1 MPAAVITRRAAALAP
16 GRRDVKQP
24 KSQAAERPRP
34 HQTRSARPAVQPRGK
49 SWQEGRGARDAAVA
63 ALYGVLAQG
72 RSFDDQLSRSAEKY
86 ALEKRDRAFAR
97 AVAAAA
103 LRHRGS
109 LLHVITQ
116 FLDKGLPKESGKL
129 EAILLAAA
137 AQLLVLKTPPHAAIS
152 IAVDQTRADHR
163 ARRYDK
169 LANAVLRRVG
179 EKGAELL
186 AAGDSVVRDIPAWMF
201 ARWSATYG
209 PETARGIAQA
219 SLSEAALDISVKQ
232 DAGQWAAKLGG
243 QVLPTGSIR
252 VASGGRVEDLAG
264 YAEGAWWVQ
273 DAAAAL
279 PVKLLGDVRG
289 LDVADVCAAP
299 GGKTAQLAALGAH
312 VTAVDM
318 SEERLV
324 RLKSN
329 LDRLGL
335 SAVSVATDAASWQPH
350 KSFDAILVD
359 APCTATGTIRRHPD
373 ILHLKRQGDAA
384 QLASVQGQILASAAR
399 ALKPG
404 GRMVYCTCSL
414 EPEEGPQQVA
424 QFLAAHPAFARVR
437 VAPESIG
444 GETAFVTADGDL
456 RTLPSHWGGL
466 PEGLRGLDGFYAAIL
481 VRAPAS
487 AA

>member
-1 MPAAVITRRAAALAP
+1 MKQAKSPGPDRRTHTQRREHGTGGNAAA
-16 GRRDVKQP
+16 RK
-24 KSQAAERPRP
+24 
-34 HQTRSARPAVQPRGK
+34 PAFA
-49 SWQEGRGARDAAVA
+49 EGRGARDAAVA

-72 RSFDDQLSRSAEKY
+72 RSFDDQLSKSAEKY

-137 AQLLVLKTPPHAAIS
+137 SQLLILKTPPHAAIS

-163 ARRYDK
+163 ARRFDK
-169 LANAVLRRVG
+169 LTNAVLRRVS
-179 EKGAELL
+179 EKGADILT
-186 AAGDSVVRDIPAWMF
+186 AADNVVRDIPAWMF
-201 ARWSATYG
+201 ARWSAAYG
-209 PETARGIAQA
+209 ADAARDIAQA
-219 SLSEAALDISVKQ
+219 SLTEAALDISVKD
-232 DAGQWAAKLGG
+232 DAELWAGKLGG
-243 QVLPTGSIR
+243 ELLATGSIR
-252 VASGGRVEDLAG
+252 IAPGGRVEDLRG
-264 YAEGAWWVQ
+264 YADGAWWVQ

-289 LDVADVCAAP
+289 LAVADLCAAP

-312 VTAVDM
+312 VTAVDL
-318 SEERLV
+318 SEERLA

-329 LDRLGL
+329 LARLHL
-335 SAVSVATDAASWQPH
+335 AAETVVADAASWQPGKH
-350 KSFDAILVD
+350 FDAILVD

-373 ILHLKRQGDAA
+373 ILHLKRPGDAA
-384 QLASVQGQILASAAR
+384 QLASLQSQILAAAAK

-424 QFLAAHPAFARVR
+424 TFLASHPGFARVP
-437 VAPESIG
+437 VTPDSVG
-444 GETAFVTADGDL
+444 GEAVFVTADGDL
-456 RTLPSHWGGL
+456 RTLPSHWNSL
-466 PEGLRGLDGFYAAIL
+466 PEGLRGLDGFYAAVL
-481 VRAPAS
+481 TKAS
-487 AA
+487 